1 MPQNYGCCLC
11 RPPSCL
17 KRFVNVAFQLSVSAW
32 GPSCKCL
39 LVVLIANG
47 MRPAKQ
53 VWADSL
59 SCTSIVH
66 HPVQYVRQSKQQSNI
81 RRYGESGS
89 VNLHKIEHLRSK
101 NGFCSSIF
109 QEFYYSIFILLL
121 HTHRLHIDRLGSFY
135 CIDIFS
141 SLDFLKCIY
150 KYGGHISAFHLYTL
164 TLNISWWAILSLPAL
179 PALTVHNFHFIV
191 AAHNNNKS

>member
-1 MPQNYGCCLC
+1 MIKTHVGHCPYIGYCTLWLNLMCFSIQFNWFSKHVCFKTVDRMHQRALCVRYTSLWMPQNYGCCLC

-17 KRFVNVAFQLSVSAW
+17 KRFVNVAFQLSVAAW

-59 SCTSIVH
+59 SCTSIVN
-66 HPVQYVRQSKQQSNI
+66 HPVPYVRQSKQQSNI
-81 RRYGESGS
+81 RRYGERGS

-109 QEFYYSIFILLL
+109 QEF
-121 HTHRLHIDRLGSFY
+121 
-135 CIDIFS
+135 
-141 SLDFLKCIY
+141 
-150 KYGGHISAFHLYTL
+150 
-164 TLNISWWAILSLPAL
+164 
-179 PALTVHNFHFIV
+179 
-191 AAHNNNKS
+191 